1 MEKVLLIDGNSIMNR
16 AFYGIMGN
24 KMLTT
29 KDGHYTNAIYGFL
42 SIMFKNM
49 EEVEPTYM
57 AIAFDSK
64 TAADTR
70 KKMYEGYKKHRHAM
84 PNELAEQM
92 PVIKEILEAM
102 NIKTIEMADYEGDDI
117 LGTLAKKFAHEDKD
131 VYILSGDRDLFQLI
145 EDHITV
151 RIPRT
156 KMGKTETE
164 IYTKEKVEEE
174 YGLEPIDLIEVK
186 ALMGDSSDEIPGVPN
201 VGPKTGTSL
210 IKQFKTIANLYKA
223 LEEGTVDLTSKL
235 KDTLIK
241 NQDLAELSKE
251 LGTINTK
258 APIKEDL
265 EDVKIVDWDREK
277 IAEIFKRLNFNRF
290 IERFGLDKEINVKK
304 EAIKINVVEK
314 DVDELVKDLN
324 EAKDANDLAKDLND
338 LSKSLDVTKN
348 NDVEENDTGSKQT
361 NGIIDKNLIFYF
373 ETTSSNDE
381 TRIIKKDILGI
392 GIYEK
397 NENIIYTKLNGK
409 EDVLKLKSIMED
421 AEINKISYNIKEDYV
436 LLKEYGINL
445 MGIKYDADVAAYILN
460 PTNTKHSIKDI
471 ASQYLDID
479 LDDLIPK
486 KEDMQLNMFDQV
498 KDISNKEEVGAYV
511 YALNS
516 LYTITMQKMK
526 EDGSIKLFEEI
537 EMPLVRVLGDMQ
549 FNGMFVEK
557 QELEKFGEEL
567 KDRLEKVKKEIYEY
581 AGEEFNINSTQ
592 QLGKI
597 LFEKLKLTEPKK
609 NKKGYATDVETLEG
623 IKHEHP
629 IVEKVLGY
637 RSLIK
642 LSSTYVDGLIPFINP
657 KDNRIHA
664 VFNQTIT
671 ATGRISCI
679 DPNLQNLPS
688 HEGEGKNIK
697 KSFKAKDG
705 YIYVD
710 ADYSQIELRVLAH
723 ISKDETMIEA
733 FKNDEDI
740 HKQVASR
747 VFGVPITKVTKEQR
761 SNAKAVNFGIIYGIT
776 AFGLSQQLKIGRK
789 EAQNYIDNY
798 LKKYGGIKIFMEDI
812 VKKAEEEGF
821 VETAFGRRRYVPE
834 LKSNNYVVRQFGTR
848 VAMNT
853 PIQGTAADIMKIAMN
868 KVFDEIKNLDAKV
881 VLQVHDE
888 LILEV
893 KEDQK
898 EQAKEILKSS
908 MENAT
913 KLDVPLKVELSEGKT
928 WFELK

>member
-49 EEVEPTYM
+49 EEVKPSYM
-57 AIAFDSK
+57 LIAFDSK
-64 TAADTR
+64 TAANTR

-84 PNELAEQM
+84 PEELAEQM
-92 PVIKEILEAM
+92 PVIKEVLNAM
-102 NIKTIEMADYEGDDI
+102 NIKIVEMADYEGDDI
-117 LGTLAKKFAHEDKD
+117 LGTFAKKFAREDKD
-131 VYILSGDRDLFQLI
+131 VYILSGDRDIFQLI

-164 IYTKEKVEEE
+164 IYTKAKIEEE
-174 YGLEPIDLIEVK
+174 YGLEPVDLIEVK

-223 LEEGTVDLTSKL
+223 LEDGTVDLTSKL

-251 LGTINTK
+251 LGTINTN

-265 EDVKIVDWDREK
+265 EDVKIVEWNREK
-277 IAEIFKRLNFNRF
+277 VADIFKRLNFNRF
-290 IERFGLDKEINVKK
+290 IERFGLDKEIKVKK
-304 EAIKINVVEK
+304 EAIKINVIEK
-314 DVDELVKDLN
+314 NIDELVK
-324 EAKDANDLAKDLND
+324 E
-338 LSKSLDVTKN
+338 V
-348 NDVEENDTGSKQT
+348 
-361 NGIIDKNLIFYF
+361 DKTLIFYF

-381 TRIIKKDILGI
+381 SRIIKKDILGI
-392 GIYEK
+392 GIYGK
-397 NENIIYTKLNGK
+397 NGNIIYTKLNGK
-409 EDVLKLKSIMED
+409 EDVLKLKSLMED
-421 AEINKISYNIKEDYV
+421 ADIGKISYNIKEDYV
-436 LLKEYGINL
+436 LLKEYGIN
-445 MGIKYDADVAAYILN
+445 MKGIKYDADVAAYILN
-460 PTNTKHSIKDI
+460 PTNTKHNIKDI
-471 ASQYLDID
+471 ASQYLDIV

-486 KEDMQLNMFDQV
+486 KEDMQLNMFEQV

-516 LYTITMQKMK
+516 LYAITMQKMK

-557 QELEKFGEEL
+557 LEIEKIGKEL
-567 KDRLEKVKKEIYEY
+567 KERLEKVKKEIYEY

-609 NKKGYATDVETLEG
+609 NKKGYSTAVETLEG
-623 IKHEHP
+623 IKNEHP
-629 IVEKVLGY
+629 IVEKVLEY
-637 RSLIK
+637 RGLIK
-642 LSSTYVDGLIPFINP
+642 LSSTYVDGLIIFINP
-657 KDNRIHA
+657 KDSRIHA

-671 ATGRISCI
+671 ATGRISCT

-697 KSFKAKDG
+697 KSFKAKEG
-705 YIYVD
+705 YVYID

-723 ISKDETMIEA
+723 ISKDEAMIKA
-733 FKNDEDI
+733 FNNDGDI
-740 HKQVASR
+740 HREVASK

-798 LKKYGGIKIFMEDI
+798 LKKYSGIKIFMEEI
-812 VKKAEEEGF
+812 VKKASEEGL
-821 VETAFGRRRYVPE
+821 VETLFGRRRYVPE

-868 KVFDEIKNLDAKV
+868 KVFDGIKDLDAKV

-893 KEDQK
+893 KEEQK

-908 MENAT
+908 MENAA

>member
-49 EEVEPTYM
+49 EEVKPSYM
-57 AIAFDSK
+57 LIAFDSK
-64 TAADTR
+64 TAANTR

-84 PNELAEQM
+84 PEELAEQM
-92 PVIKEILEAM
+92 PVIKEVLNAM
-102 NIKTIEMADYEGDDI
+102 NIKIVEMADYEGDDI
-117 LGTLAKKFAHEDKD
+117 LGTFAKKFAREDKD
-131 VYILSGDRDLFQLI
+131 VYILSGDRDIFQLI

-164 IYTKEKVEEE
+164 IYTKAKVEEE
-174 YGLEPIDLIEVK
+174 YGLEPVDLIEVK

-223 LEEGTVDLTSKL
+223 LEDGTVDLTSKL

-251 LGTINTK
+251 LGTINTN

-265 EDVKIVDWDREK
+265 EDVKIVEWNREK
-277 IAEIFKRLNFNRF
+277 VVDIFKRLNFNRF
-290 IERFGLDKEINVKK
+290 IERFGLDKEIKAKK
-304 EAIKINVVEK
+304 EAIKIDVIEK
-314 DVDELVKDLN
+314 NIDELVK
-324 EAKDANDLAKDLND
+324 E
-338 LSKSLDVTKN
+338 V
-348 NDVEENDTGSKQT
+348 
-361 NGIIDKNLIFYF
+361 DKTLIFYF

-381 TRIIKKDILGI
+381 SKIIKKDILGI
-392 GIYEK
+392 GIYGK
-397 NENIIYTKLNGK
+397 NGNIIYTKLNGK
-409 EDVLKLKSIMED
+409 EDVLKLKSLMENAD
-421 AEINKISYNIKEDYV
+421 IGKISYNIKEDYV
-436 LLKEYGINL
+436 LLKEYGIN
-445 MGIKYDADVAAYILN
+445 MKGIKYDADVAAYILN
-460 PTNTKHSIKDI
+460 PTNTKHNIKDI
-471 ASQYLDID
+471 ASQYLDIV

-486 KEDMQLNMFDQV
+486 KEDMQLNMFEQV

-516 LYTITMQKMK
+516 LYAITMQKMK

-557 QELEKFGEEL
+557 LEIEKIGKEL
-567 KDRLEKVKKEIYEY
+567 KERLEKVKKEIYEY

-609 NKKGYATDVETLEG
+609 NKKGYSTAVETLEG
-623 IKHEHP
+623 IKNEHP
-629 IVEKVLGY
+629 IVEKVLEY
-637 RSLIK
+637 RGLIK
-642 LSSTYVDGLIPFINP
+642 LSSTYVDGLIIFINP
-657 KDNRIHA
+657 KDSRIHA

-671 ATGRISCI
+671 ATGRISCT

-697 KSFKAKDG
+697 KSFKAKEG
-705 YIYVD
+705 YVYID

-723 ISKDETMIEA
+723 ISKDEAMIKA
-733 FKNDEDI
+733 FNNDGDI
-740 HKQVASR
+740 HREVASK

-798 LKKYGGIKIFMEDI
+798 LKKYSGIKIFMEEI
-812 VKKAEEEGF
+812 VKKASEEGF
-821 VETAFGRRRYVPE
+821 VETLFGRRRYVPE

-868 KVFDEIKNLDAKV
+868 KVFDGIKDLDAKV

-893 KEDQK
+893 KEEQK

-908 MENAT
+908 MENAA

>member
-49 EEVEPTYM
+49 EEVKPSYM
-57 AIAFDSK
+57 LIAFDSK
-64 TAADTR
+64 TAANTR

-84 PNELAEQM
+84 PEELAEQM
-92 PVIKEILEAM
+92 PVIKEVLNAM
-102 NIKTIEMADYEGDDI
+102 NIKIVEMADYEGDDI
-117 LGTLAKKFAHEDKD
+117 LGTFAKKFAREDKD
-131 VYILSGDRDLFQLI
+131 VYILSGDRDIFQLI

-164 IYTKEKVEEE
+164 IYTKAKVEEE
-174 YGLEPIDLIEVK
+174 YGLEPVDLIEVK

-223 LEEGTVDLTSKL
+223 LEDGTVDLTSKL

-251 LGTINTK
+251 LGTINTN

-265 EDVKIVDWDREK
+265 EDVKIVEWNREK
-277 IAEIFKRLNFNRF
+277 VVDIFKRLNFNRF
-290 IERFGLDKEINVKK
+290 IERFGLDKEIKAKK
-304 EAIKINVVEK
+304 EAIKIDVIEK
-314 DVDELVKDLN
+314 NIDELVK
-324 EAKDANDLAKDLND
+324 E
-338 LSKSLDVTKN
+338 V
-348 NDVEENDTGSKQT
+348 
-361 NGIIDKNLIFYF
+361 DKTLIFYF

-381 TRIIKKDILGI
+381 SKIIKKDILGI
-392 GIYEK
+392 GIYGK
-397 NENIIYTKLNGK
+397 NGNIIYTKLNGK
-409 EDVLKLKSIMED
+409 EDVLKLKSLMENAD
-421 AEINKISYNIKEDYV
+421 IGKISYNIKEDYV
-436 LLKEYGINL
+436 LLKEYGIN
-445 MGIKYDADVAAYILN
+445 MKGIKYDADVAAYILN
-460 PTNTKHSIKDI
+460 PTNTKHNIKDI
-471 ASQYLDID
+471 ASQYLDIV

-486 KEDMQLNMFDQV
+486 KEDMQLNMFEQV

-516 LYTITMQKMK
+516 LYAITMQKMK

-557 QELEKFGEEL
+557 LEIEKIGKEL
-567 KDRLEKVKKEIYEY
+567 KERLEKVKKEIYEY

-609 NKKGYATDVETLEG
+609 NKKGYSTAVETLEG
-623 IKHEHP
+623 IKNEHP
-629 IVEKVLGY
+629 IVEKVLEY
-637 RSLIK
+637 RGLIK
-642 LSSTYVDGLIPFINP
+642 LSSTYVDGLIIFINP
-657 KDNRIHA
+657 KDSRIHA

-671 ATGRISCI
+671 ATGRISCT

-697 KSFKAKDG
+697 KSFKAKEG
-705 YIYVD
+705 YVYID

-723 ISKDETMIEA
+723 ISKDEAMIKA
-733 FKNDEDI
+733 FNNDGDI
-740 HKQVASR
+740 HREVASK

-798 LKKYGGIKIFMEDI
+798 LKKYSGIKIFMEEI
-812 VKKAEEEGF
+812 VKKASEEGL
-821 VETAFGRRRYVPE
+821 VETLFGRRRYVPE

-868 KVFDEIKNLDAKV
+868 KVFDGIKDLDAKV

-893 KEDQK
+893 KEEQK

-908 MENAT
+908 MENAA

>member
-49 EEVEPTYM
+49 EEVKPSYM
-57 AIAFDSK
+57 LIAFDSK
-64 TAADTR
+64 TAANTR

-84 PNELAEQM
+84 PEELAEQM
-92 PVIKEILEAM
+92 PVIKEVLNAM
-102 NIKTIEMADYEGDDI
+102 NIKIVEMADYEGDDI
-117 LGTLAKKFAHEDKD
+117 LGTFAKKFAREDKD
-131 VYILSGDRDLFQLI
+131 VYILSGDRDIFQLI

-164 IYTKEKVEEE
+164 IYTKAKVEEE
-174 YGLEPIDLIEVK
+174 YGLEPVDLIEVK

-223 LEEGTVDLTSKL
+223 LEDGTVDLTSKL

-251 LGTINTK
+251 LGTINTN

-265 EDVKIVDWDREK
+265 EDVKIVEWNREK
-277 IAEIFKRLNFNRF
+277 VADIFKRLNFNRF
-290 IERFGLDKEINVKK
+290 IERFGLDKEIKAKK
-304 EAIKINVVEK
+304 EAIKIDVIEK
-314 DVDELVKDLN
+314 NIDELVK
-324 EAKDANDLAKDLND
+324 E
-338 LSKSLDVTKN
+338 V
-348 NDVEENDTGSKQT
+348 
-361 NGIIDKNLIFYF
+361 DKTLIFYF

-381 TRIIKKDILGI
+381 SRIIKKDILGI
-392 GIYEK
+392 GIYGK
-397 NENIIYTKLNGK
+397 NGNIIYTKLNGK
-409 EDVLKLKSIMED
+409 EDVLKLKSLMENAD
-421 AEINKISYNIKEDYV
+421 IGKISYNIKEDYV
-436 LLKEYGINL
+436 LLKEYGIN
-445 MGIKYDADVAAYILN
+445 MKGIKYDADVAAYILN
-460 PTNTKHSIKDI
+460 PTNTKHNIKDI
-471 ASQYLDID
+471 ASQYLDIV

-486 KEDMQLNMFDQV
+486 KEDMQLNMFEQV

-516 LYTITMQKMK
+516 LYAITMQKMK

-557 QELEKFGEEL
+557 LEIEKIGKEL
-567 KDRLEKVKKEIYEY
+567 KERLEKVKKEIYEY

-609 NKKGYATDVETLEG
+609 NKKGYSTAVETLEG
-623 IKHEHP
+623 IKNEHP
-629 IVEKVLGY
+629 IVEKVLEY
-637 RSLIK
+637 RGLIK
-642 LSSTYVDGLIPFINP
+642 LSSTYVDGLIIFINP
-657 KDNRIHA
+657 KDSRIHA

-671 ATGRISCI
+671 ATGRISCT

-697 KSFKAKDG
+697 KSFKAKEG
-705 YIYVD
+705 YVYID

-723 ISKDETMIEA
+723 ISKDEAMIKA
-733 FKNDEDI
+733 FNNDGDI
-740 HKQVASR
+740 HREVASK

-798 LKKYGGIKIFMEDI
+798 LKKYSGIKIFMEEI
-812 VKKAEEEGF
+812 VKKASEEGL
-821 VETAFGRRRYVPE
+821 VETLFGRRRYVPE

-868 KVFDEIKNLDAKV
+868 KVFDGIKDLDAKV

-893 KEDQK
+893 KEEQK

>member
-49 EEVEPTYM
+49 EEVKPSYM
-57 AIAFDSK
+57 LIAFDSK
-64 TAADTR
+64 TAANTR

-84 PNELAEQM
+84 PEELAEQM
-92 PVIKEILEAM
+92 PVIKEVLNAM
-102 NIKTIEMADYEGDDI
+102 NIKIVEMADYEGDDI
-117 LGTLAKKFAHEDKD
+117 LGTFAKKFAREDKD
-131 VYILSGDRDLFQLI
+131 VYILSGDRDIFQLI

-164 IYTKEKVEEE
+164 IYTKAKVEEE
-174 YGLEPIDLIEVK
+174 YGLEPVDLIEVK

-223 LEEGTVDLTSKL
+223 LEDGTVDLTSKL

-251 LGTINTK
+251 LGTINTN

-265 EDVKIVDWDREK
+265 EDVKIVEWNREK
-277 IAEIFKRLNFNRF
+277 VVDIFKRLNFNRF
-290 IERFGLDKEINVKK
+290 IERFGLDKEIKAKK
-304 EAIKINVVEK
+304 EAIKIDVIEK
-314 DVDELVKDLN
+314 NIDELVK
-324 EAKDANDLAKDLND
+324 E
-338 LSKSLDVTKN
+338 V
-348 NDVEENDTGSKQT
+348 
-361 NGIIDKNLIFYF
+361 DKTLIFYF

-381 TRIIKKDILGI
+381 SRIINKDILGI
-392 GIYEK
+392 GIYGK
-397 NENIIYTKLNGK
+397 NGNIIYTKLNGK
-409 EDVLKLKSIMED
+409 EDVLKLKSLMENAD
-421 AEINKISYNIKEDYV
+421 IGKISYNIKEDYV
-436 LLKEYGINL
+436 LLKEYGIN
-445 MGIKYDADVAAYILN
+445 MKGIKYDADVAAYILN
-460 PTNTKHSIKDI
+460 PTNTKHNIKDI
-471 ASQYLDID
+471 ASQYLDIV

-486 KEDMQLNMFDQV
+486 KEDMQLNMFEQV

-516 LYTITMQKMK
+516 LYAITMQKMK

-557 QELEKFGEEL
+557 LEIEKIGKEL
-567 KDRLEKVKKEIYEY
+567 KERLEKVKKEIYEY

-609 NKKGYATDVETLEG
+609 NKKGYSTAVETLEG
-623 IKHEHP
+623 IKNEHP
-629 IVEKVLGY
+629 IVEKVLEY
-637 RSLIK
+637 RGLIK
-642 LSSTYVDGLIPFINP
+642 LSSTYVDGLIIFINP
-657 KDNRIHA
+657 KDSRIHA

-671 ATGRISCI
+671 ATGRISCT

-697 KSFKAKDG
+697 KSFKAKEG
-705 YIYVD
+705 YVYID

-723 ISKDETMIEA
+723 ISKDEAMIRA
-733 FKNDEDI
+733 FNNDGDI
-740 HKQVASR
+740 HREVASK

-798 LKKYGGIKIFMEDI
+798 LKKYSGIKIFMEEI
-812 VKKAEEEGF
+812 VKKASEEGL
-821 VETAFGRRRYVPE
+821 VETLFGRRRYVPE

-868 KVFDEIKNLDAKV
+868 KVFDGIKDLDAKV

-893 KEDQK
+893 KEEQK

-908 MENAT
+908 MENAA

>member
-49 EEVEPTYM
+49 EEVKPSYM
-57 AIAFDSK
+57 LIAFDSK
-64 TAADTR
+64 TAANTR

-84 PNELAEQM
+84 PEELAEQM
-92 PVIKEILEAM
+92 PVIKEVLNAM
-102 NIKTIEMADYEGDDI
+102 NIKIVEMADYEGDDI
-117 LGTLAKKFAHEDKD
+117 LGTFAKKFAREDKD
-131 VYILSGDRDLFQLI
+131 VYILSGDRDIFQLI

-164 IYTKEKVEEE
+164 IYTKAKVEEE
-174 YGLEPIDLIEVK
+174 YGLEPVDLIEVK

-223 LEEGTVDLTSKL
+223 LEDGTVDLTSKL

-251 LGTINTK
+251 LGTINTN

-265 EDVKIVDWDREK
+265 EDVKIVEWNREK
-277 IAEIFKRLNFNRF
+277 VADIFKRLNFNRF
-290 IERFGLDKEINVKK
+290 IERFGLDKEIKVKK
-304 EAIKINVVEK
+304 EAIKINVIEK
-314 DVDELVKDLN
+314 NIDELVK
-324 EAKDANDLAKDLND
+324 E
-338 LSKSLDVTKN
+338 V
-348 NDVEENDTGSKQT
+348 
-361 NGIIDKNLIFYF
+361 DKTLIFYF

-381 TRIIKKDILGI
+381 SRIIKKDILGI
-392 GIYEK
+392 GIYGK
-397 NENIIYTKLNGK
+397 NGNIIYTKLNGK
-409 EDVLKLKSIMED
+409 EDVLKLKSLMED
-421 AEINKISYNIKEDYV
+421 ADIGKISYNIKEDYV
-436 LLKEYGINL
+436 LLKEYGIN
-445 MGIKYDADVAAYILN
+445 MKGIKYDADVAAYILN
-460 PTNTKHSIKDI
+460 PTNTKHNIKDI
-471 ASQYLDID
+471 ASQYLDIV

-486 KEDMQLNMFDQV
+486 KEDMQLNMFEQV

-516 LYTITMQKMK
+516 LYAITMQKMK

-557 QELEKFGEEL
+557 LEIEKIGKEL
-567 KDRLEKVKKEIYEY
+567 KERLEKVKKEIYEY

-609 NKKGYATDVETLEG
+609 NKKGYSTAVETLEG
-623 IKHEHP
+623 IKNEHP
-629 IVEKVLGY
+629 IVEKVLEY
-637 RSLIK
+637 RGLIK
-642 LSSTYVDGLIPFINP
+642 LSSTYVDGLIIFINP
-657 KDNRIHA
+657 KDSRIHA

-671 ATGRISCI
+671 ATGRISCT

-697 KSFKAKDG
+697 KSFKAKEG
-705 YIYVD
+705 YVYID

-723 ISKDETMIEA
+723 ISKDEAMIKA
-733 FKNDEDI
+733 FNNDGDI
-740 HKQVASR
+740 HREVASK

-798 LKKYGGIKIFMEDI
+798 LKKYSGIKIFMEEI
-812 VKKAEEEGF
+812 VKKASEEGL
-821 VETAFGRRRYVPE
+821 VETLFGRRRYVPE

-868 KVFDEIKNLDAKV
+868 KVFDGIKDLDAKV

-893 KEDQK
+893 KEEQK

-908 MENAT
+908 MENAA

>member
-24 KMLTT
+24 KMLAT

-92 PVIKEILEAM
+92 PVIKEVLQDM
-102 NIKTIEMADYEGDDI
+102 NIKIIEMADYEGDDI
-117 LGTLAKKFAHEDKD
+117 LGTLAKKFAHEGKD

-164 IYTKEKVEEE
+164 IYTKAKVEEE

-223 LEEGTVDLTSKL
+223 LQDGTVDLTSKL

-241 NQDLAELSKE
+241 NQDLAELSKK

-277 IAEIFKRLNFNRF
+277 VADIFKKLNFNRF
-290 IERFGLDKEINVKK
+290 IERFGLDKEIKAKK
-304 EAIKINVVEK
+304 EAIKINVIEK
-314 DVDELVKDLN
+314 NIDELVQELN
-324 EAKDANDLAKDLND
+324 EAKNSDDLAENLAATKNSNDLAENLAA
-338 LSKSLDVTKN
+338 TKN
-348 NDVEENDTGSKQT
+348 SD
-361 NGIIDKNLIFYF
+361 LIFYF
-373 ETTSSNDE
+373 ETSSSNDE
-381 TRIIKKDILGI
+381 SRIIKKDILGI
-392 GIYEK
+392 GIYEE
-397 NENIIYTKLNGK
+397 NGNIIYTKLNGK
-409 EDVLKLKSIMED
+409 DDVLKLKSIME
-421 AEINKISYNIKEDYV
+421 NKKVGKISYNIKEDYV
-436 LLKEYGINL
+436 LLKEYGIN
-445 MGIKYDADVAAYILN
+445 MQGIKYDADVAAYILN
-460 PTNTKHSIKDI
+460 PTNTKHNIKDI

-516 LYTITMQKMK
+516 LYSITMKKMQ

-557 QELEKFGEEL
+557 QEIEKFGKEL
-567 KDRLEKVKKEIYEY
+567 KERLEKVKKEIYEY

-629 IVEKVLGY
+629 IVEKVLEY

-642 LSSTYVDGLIPFINP
+642 LSSTYVDGLIAFINP
-657 KDNRIHA
+657 KDSRIHA

-671 ATGRISCI
+671 ATGRISCT

-705 YIYVD
+705 YVYVD

-723 ISKDETMIEA
+723 ISKDETMIKA
-733 FKNDEDI
+733 FNNDEDI
-740 HKQVASR
+740 HREVASK

-798 LKKYGGIKIFMEDI
+798 LKKYGGIKTFMDNI

-821 VETAFGRRRYVPE
+821 VETLFGRRRYVPE

-868 KVFDEIKNLDAKV
+868 KVFDGIKDLDAKV

-893 KEDQK
+893 KEEQK
-898 EQAKEILKSS
+898 EQAKQILQSS
-908 MENAT
+908 MENAA

-928 WFELK
+928 WFDLK

>member
-49 EEVEPTYM
+49 EEVKPSYM
-57 AIAFDSK
+57 LIAFDSK
-64 TAADTR
+64 TAANTR

-84 PNELAEQM
+84 PEELAEQM
-92 PVIKEILEAM
+92 PVIKEVLNAM
-102 NIKTIEMADYEGDDI
+102 NIKIVEMADYEGDDI
-117 LGTLAKKFAHEDKD
+117 LGTFAKKFAREDKD
-131 VYILSGDRDLFQLI
+131 VYILSGDRDIFQLI

-164 IYTKEKVEEE
+164 IYTKAKVEEE
-174 YGLEPIDLIEVK
+174 YGLEPVDLIEVK

-223 LEEGTVDLTSKL
+223 LEDGTVDLTSKL

-251 LGTINTK
+251 LGTINTN

-265 EDVKIVDWDREK
+265 EDVKIVEWNREK
-277 IAEIFKRLNFNRF
+277 VVDIFKRLNFNRF
-290 IERFGLDKEINVKK
+290 IERFGLDKEIKAKK
-304 EAIKINVVEK
+304 EAIKIDVIEK
-314 DVDELVKDLN
+314 NIDELVK
-324 EAKDANDLAKDLND
+324 E
-338 LSKSLDVTKN
+338 V
-348 NDVEENDTGSKQT
+348 
-361 NGIIDKNLIFYF
+361 DKTLIFYF

-381 TRIIKKDILGI
+381 SRIIKKDILGI
-392 GIYEK
+392 GIYGK
-397 NENIIYTKLNGK
+397 NGNIIYTKLNGK
-409 EDVLKLKSIMED
+409 EDVLKLKSLMENAD
-421 AEINKISYNIKEDYV
+421 IGKISYNIKEDYV
-436 LLKEYGINL
+436 LLKEYGIN
-445 MGIKYDADVAAYILN
+445 MKGIKYDADVAAYILN
-460 PTNTKHSIKDI
+460 PTNTKHNIKDI
-471 ASQYLDID
+471 ASQYLDIV

-486 KEDMQLNMFDQV
+486 KEDMQLNMFEQV

-516 LYTITMQKMK
+516 LYAITMQKMK

-557 QELEKFGEEL
+557 LEIEKIGKEL
-567 KDRLEKVKKEIYEY
+567 KERLEKVKKEIYEY

-609 NKKGYATDVETLEG
+609 NKKGYSTAVETLEG
-623 IKHEHP
+623 IKNEHP
-629 IVEKVLGY
+629 IVEKVLEY
-637 RSLIK
+637 RGLIK
-642 LSSTYVDGLIPFINP
+642 LSSTYVDGLIIFINP
-657 KDNRIHA
+657 KDSRIHA

-671 ATGRISCI
+671 ATGRISCT

-697 KSFKAKDG
+697 KSFKAKEG
-705 YIYVD
+705 YVYID

-723 ISKDETMIEA
+723 ISKDEAMIKA
-733 FKNDEDI
+733 FNNDGDI
-740 HKQVASR
+740 HREVASK

-798 LKKYGGIKIFMEDI
+798 LKKYSGIKIFMEEI
-812 VKKAEEEGF
+812 VKKASEEGF
-821 VETAFGRRRYVPE
+821 VETLFGRRRYVPE

-868 KVFDEIKNLDAKV
+868 KVFDGIKDLDAKV

-893 KEDQK
+893 KEEQK

-908 MENAT
+908 MENAA

>member
-49 EEVEPTYM
+49 EEVEPKYM

-92 PVIKEILEAM
+92 PVIKEVLTAM
-102 NIKTIEMADYEGDDI
+102 NIKIIEMADYEGDDI
-117 LGTLAKKFAHEDKD
+117 LGTLAKKFAHEAKD

-223 LEEGTVDLTSKL
+223 LEDGTVDLTSKL

-251 LGTINTK
+251 LGTINTN

-265 EDVKIVDWDREK
+265 EDVKIIEWDREK
-277 IAEIFKRLNFNRF
+277 VAEIFKRLNFNRF
-290 IERFGLDKEINVKK
+290 IERFGLDKEINAKK
-304 EAIKINVVEK
+304 EAIKINVIEK
-314 DVDELVKDLN
+314 NSDDLVKELN
-324 EAKDANDLAKDLND
+324 A
-338 LSKSLDVTKN
+338 T
-348 NDVEENDTGSKQT
+348 
-361 NGIIDKNLIFYF
+361 KNLIFYF

-381 TRIIKKDILGI
+381 SRIIKKDILGI
-392 GIYEK
+392 GIYTK
-397 NENIIYTKLNGK
+397 NGNIIYTKLNDK
-409 EDVLKLKSIMED
+409 EDILKLKIIMED
-421 AEINKISYNIKEDYV
+421 ANIDKISYNIKEDYV
-436 LLKEYGINL
+436 LLKEYGIN
-445 MGIKYDADVAAYILN
+445 MKGIKYDADVAAYILN
-460 PTNTKHSIKDI
+460 PTNTKHNIKDI

-549 FNGMFVEK
+549 FNGMNAQK
-557 QELEKFGEEL
+557 QEIEKFGKEL
-567 KDRLEKVKKEIYEY
+567 KERLEKVKKEIYEY

-629 IVEKVLGY
+629 IVGKVLEY

-642 LSSTYVDGLIPFINP
+642 LSSTYVDGLIVYINP
-657 KDNRIHA
+657 KDSRIHA

-671 ATGRISCI
+671 ATGRISCT

-705 YIYVD
+705 YVYVD

-723 ISKDETMIEA
+723 ISKDKAMIEA

-740 HKQVASR
+740 HRQVASK

-789 EAQNYIDNY
+789 EAQSYIDNY
-798 LKKYGGIKIFMEDI
+798 LKKYGGIKEFMDGI
-812 VKKAEEEGF
+812 VKKAEKEGL

-848 VAMNT
+848 VSMNT

-868 KVFDEIKNLDAKV
+868 KVFDEIKDLDAKI

-893 KEDQK
+893 KEEQK
-898 EQAKEILKSS
+898 EKAKEILKSS
-908 MENAT
+908 MENAAQ
-913 KLDVPLKVELSEGKT
+913 LDVPLKVELSEGKT